1 MTNDTVEDV
10 DHIMTPDPL
19 TLNPDES
26 VADALKKMYHAHV
39 RSLPVV
45 DAEGSFIGL
54 FSICR
59 LIEVLLPEA
68 AMAGEGSL
76 MDLSFVHP
84 TMTEIME
91 NLESLGPLPV
101 SEVLEKKKRLTICEP
116 TTSVMEMMLLLHEIH
131 TSLPV
136 VVVKGKT
143 KRLVGIVSYWD
154 VLSKM
159 ATRLFP
165 DEIEGTPGRELS
177 PK

>member
-59 LIEVLLPEA
+59 LVEVLLPEA
-68 AMAGEGSL
+68 AMAGEG
-76 MDLSFVHP
+76 
-84 TMTEIME
+84 
-91 NLESLGPLPV
+91 
-101 SEVLEKKKRLTICEP
+101 
-116 TTSVMEMMLLLHEIH
+116 
-131 TSLPV
+131 
-136 VVVKGKT
+136 
-143 KRLVGIVSYWD
+143 
-154 VLSKM
+154 
-159 ATRLFP
+159 
-165 DEIEGTPGRELS
+165 
-177 PK
+177 